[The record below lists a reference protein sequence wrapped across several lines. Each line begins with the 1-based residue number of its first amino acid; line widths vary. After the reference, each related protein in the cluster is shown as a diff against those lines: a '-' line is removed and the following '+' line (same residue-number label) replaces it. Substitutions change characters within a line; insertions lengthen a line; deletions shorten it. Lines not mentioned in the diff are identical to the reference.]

1 MTISRRA
8 DWNFILSHPAYFIAF
23 GFGSGLAPS
32 APGTAGTLFALPMFA
47 AFLLLGF
54 TQQALAWACIPAF
67 LVGCWI
73 CEITGKAL
81 GHPDHGGMVW
91 DEMVSMWLLLSF
103 LPTNAMTWSVAFI
116 VFRFFDTIK
125 PWPISWLD
133 RRVKGG
139 IGVMLD
145 DLIAAGFSL
154 LVMTIVL
161 QNDLI

>member
-1 MTISRRA
+1 
-8 DWNFILSHPAYFIAF
+8 
-23 GFGSGLAPS
+23 
-32 APGTAGTLFALPMFA
+32 
-47 AFLLLGF
+47 
-54 TQQALAWACIPAF
+54 
-67 LVGCWI
+67 
-73 CEITGKAL
+73 
-81 GHPDHGGMVW
+81 
-91 DEMVSMWLLLSF
+91 
-103 LPTNAMTWSVAFI
+103 MTWSVAFI

-154 LVMTIVL
+154 LVMTVVL